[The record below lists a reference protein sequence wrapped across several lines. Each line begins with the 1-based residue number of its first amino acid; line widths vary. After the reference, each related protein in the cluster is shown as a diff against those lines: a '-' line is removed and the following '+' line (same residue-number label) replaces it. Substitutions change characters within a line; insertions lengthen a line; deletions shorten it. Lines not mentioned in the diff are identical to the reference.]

1 MNVRR
6 GSRPILGYRFGF
18 YRCHEER
25 VLHANHAVKFDKLLI
40 VNANAITA
48 ERIRSETSCIRKDKA
63 EISFHDPIKGKLFP
77 APTPCVATTDSVG
90 LLAHEIRMV
99 HTNFIYNCM

>member
-18 YRCHEER
+18 FRCHEKR

-40 VNANAITA
+40 VNANSITA
-48 ERIRSETSCIRKDKA
+48 ERIRSETGCIRKDKTKML
-63 EISFHDPIKGKLFP
+63 FYDPIKGKLFP
-77 APTPCVATTDSVG
+77 APCVATTDSVG

-99 HTNFIYNCM
+99 YTNFIYNCM